1 MDCSHPGSSVHG
13 ILQAKIWSGLPCPSP
28 EDLTDPGIE
37 PVSLRSPALADR
49 LYLQCN
55 ENATVHIGK
64 PIHAAHLVQFSH
76 PVMYACESWTI
87 KKAEHQRIDAF
98 KLWC

>member
-28 EDLTDPGIE
+28 EDLTDLGIE
-37 PVSLRSPALADR
+37 PVSLRSPALAGR
-49 LYLQCN
+49 LSLQCN

-64 PIHAAHLVQFSH
+64 PKHAARFSSVQSPSH
-76 PVMYACESWTI
+76 VRFFVDPWT
-87 KKAEHQRIDAF
+87 AA
-98 KLWC
+98 